1 MLEDELVVDSTGTK
15 PRTEL
20 LLLSLFSALELEDV
34 TFVELLDELEDAFT
48 LFDDRELLEE
58 VVLDDG
64 TTTFVLKLED
74 LLFDELE
81 LSTFVEL
88 ELLEELI
95 TFDELELEEDFP
107 FLDELE
113 LDCEDELT
121 ECDELDELDSLDE
134 LDELTASFWSG
145 TVMFTAVVESG
156 TVTGYSLLLILYPDG
171 AAISFTT

>member
-1 MLEDELVVDSTGTK
+1 MTGTK
-15 PRTEL
+15 LRTEL
-20 LLLSLFSALELEDV
+20 LLFSLFTTLELEETV
-34 TFVELLDELEDAFT
+34 TSVKELLDELNDVEDAFT
-48 LFDDRELLEE
+48 LFNDRELLEE

-64 TTTFVLKLED
+64 VTTFVLELED

-95 TFDELELEEDFP
+95 TLDELELEEDFTT
-107 FLDELE
+107 LDELE
-113 LDCEDELT
+113 LDCE
-121 ECDELDELDSLDE
+121 DELDELDSLDE

>member
-1 MLEDELVVDSTGTK
+1 MTGTK

>member
-1 MLEDELVVDSTGTK
+1 MTGTK
-15 PRTEL
+15 LRTEL
-20 LLLSLFSALELEDV
+20 LLFSLFTTLELEETV
-34 TFVELLDELEDAFT
+34 TSVKELLDELNDVEDAFT

-121 ECDELDELDSLDE
+121 ECDELDKLDSLDE

>member
-20 LLLSLFSALELEDV
+20 LLFSLFTTLELEETV
-34 TFVELLDELEDAFT
+34 TSVEELLDELDDVEDAFT
-48 LFDDRELLEE
+48 LFNDRELLEE

-64 TTTFVLKLED
+64 VTTFVLELED

-95 TFDELELEEDFP
+95 TLDELELEEDFTT
-107 FLDELE
+107 LDELE
-113 LDCEDELT
+113 LDCEDEL
-121 ECDELDELDSLDE
+121 DELDFLDE
-134 LDELTASFWSG
+134 LDELTAF
-145 TVMFTAVVESG
+145 F
-156 TVTGYSLLLILYPDG
+156 
-171 AAISFTT
+171 

>member
-20 LLLSLFSALELEDV
+20 LLLSLFTTLELEETV
-34 TFVELLDELEDAFT
+34 TPVEELLDELDNVEDAFT

-64 TTTFVLKLED
+64 VTTFVLELED

-95 TFDELELEEDFP
+95 TLDELELEEDLTT
-107 FLDELE
+107 LDEVE
-113 LDCEDELT
+113 LDCEDEL
-121 ECDELDELDSLDE
+121 DELDFLDE
-134 LDELTASFWSG
+134 LDELTAF
-145 TVMFTAVVESG
+145 F
-156 TVTGYSLLLILYPDG
+156 
-171 AAISFTT
+171 

>member
-1 MLEDELVVDSTGTK
+1 M
-15 PRTEL
+15 
-20 LLLSLFSALELEDV
+20 
-34 TFVELLDELEDAFT
+34 ELLDELEDAFT

-95 TFDELELEEDFP
+95 TLDELELEEDFTT
-107 FLDELE
+107 LDELE
-113 LDCEDELT
+113 LDCEDEL
-121 ECDELDELDSLDE
+121 DELDILDE
-134 LDELTASFWSG
+134 LNELTAF
-145 TVMFTAVVESG
+145 F
-156 TVTGYSLLLILYPDG
+156 
-171 AAISFTT
+171 

>member
-121 ECDELDELDSLDE
+121 ECDELDELDILDE
-134 LDELTASFWSG
+134 LDELTAF
-145 TVMFTAVVESG
+145 F
-156 TVTGYSLLLILYPDG
+156 
-171 AAISFTT
+171 